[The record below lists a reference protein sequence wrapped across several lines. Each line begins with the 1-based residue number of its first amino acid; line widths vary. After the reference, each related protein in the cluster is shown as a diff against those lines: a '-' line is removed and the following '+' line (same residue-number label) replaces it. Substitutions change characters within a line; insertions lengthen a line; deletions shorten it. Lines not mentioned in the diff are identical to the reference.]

1 MLKKEVSIIIDKL
14 IIWELVL
21 TILERSFT
29 GKNPPEDIRVKARFN
44 ELKDLIEKKFRTIKI
59 ESVNPE
65 YKNKIFKACLKTSE
79 LSKDIKFVNVFLKFS
94 S

>member
-1 MLKKEVSIIIDKL
+1 MLKKEVSINIDKP
-14 IIWELVL
+14 IIWGFVL
-21 TILERSFT
+21 IILERSLT
-29 GKNPPEDIRVKARFN
+29 GKNPPDEIRVKAKFN
-44 ELKDLIEKKFRTIKI
+44 ELKDLIERKFKIIKI
-59 ESVNPE
+59 TSVNPE